1 MEKRQHHNLGVALSG
16 GGVRGFAHVGALKAM
31 NERGL
36 YPEVISGTSAGSLAG
51 VFYADGYT
59 PDEIYDLFKKI
70 SFRDVANVSFFLKEG
85 LFETKGI
92 AVFLKKYLRAKRFEE
107 LKIPFYAV
115 ASDIE
120 QGKSHVFDKGDLI
133 PAVIASCTVPI
144 VFTPV
149 EIDKRH
155 YVDGGLFMNFP
166 VSVIRKRCHTV
177 IGVNVSPVTTMPYD
191 KSFSYI
197 IERTMSYMVGANTTE
212 EQRLCDYLI
221 ESKQISQY
229 QTFDFKH
236 IEKIYHI
243 GYDMASVYL
252 DANKRKI
259 ERDLY
264 PSSIKKMHRRIKG
277 LIR

>member
-1 MEKRQHHNLGVALSG
+1 MDKRLYHNLGLALSG

-31 NERGL
+31 NEREL

-70 SFRDVANVSFFLKEG
+70 SFRDVANATFLLKEG

-92 AVFLKKYLRAKRFEE
+92 ATFLKKYLRAKRFEE
-107 LKIPFYAV
+107 LKLPFYAV

-120 QGKSHVFDKGDLI
+120 QGKSHVFSTGDLV

-149 EIDKRH
+149 EIDNRH

-177 IGVNVSPVTTMPYD
+177 IGVNVSPVTVMPYD
-191 KSFSYI
+191 RSFRYI
-197 IERTMSYMVGANTTE
+197 IERTMSYMVGANTTG
-212 EQRLCDYLI
+212 EQKMCDYVI
-221 ESKQISQY
+221 ESKQIAQY
-229 QTFDFKH
+229 NIFDFKY
-236 IEKIYHI
+236 IDKIYHT
-243 GYDMASVYL
+243 GYDVASIYL
-252 DANKRKI
+252 DANRRKI
-259 ERDLY
+259 EKDLY
-264 PSSIKKMHRRIKG
+264 PSSLKRVHRTIRG
-277 LIR
+277 LLK